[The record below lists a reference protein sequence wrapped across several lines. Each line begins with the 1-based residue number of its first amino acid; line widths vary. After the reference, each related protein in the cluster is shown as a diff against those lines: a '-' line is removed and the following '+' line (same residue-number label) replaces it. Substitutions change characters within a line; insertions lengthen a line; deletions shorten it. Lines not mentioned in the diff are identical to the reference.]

1 MSTARRTADIGIAA
15 ITPQNDALTGANA
28 LGRRCAPAMIRLP
41 SPFSRRLRLHSARTQ
56 RQLVFLLG
64 GIMTGAV
71 AVALAL
77 LADEAQAMFRALL
90 LRSRYISLLVTPLG
104 FGVIAYLTRR
114 VFPNSQGSGIPQAI
128 AARHL
133 VNQTARGKLV
143 SLRIGVGKIL
153 LTLFG
158 LLCGASIGREG
169 PSVQVGA
176 SIMFA
181 AGRLSPRRQP
191 GLILAGASAGVAA
204 AFNTPF
210 AGIVFGI
217 EEMSRAFEEKTSAL
231 LIAAIVAAG
240 LTSLALLG
248 DYTYFGT
255 TSAKLGAVGWLAVP
269 VCGVVGGLLGGLFS
283 RILVEFG
290 RGIPGVAGRGIK
302 RHPIVF
308 ATLCGLGVA
317 LCGIASHDTIY
328 GTGYAQVRPLLNRG
342 VPLPQSFGVLKLMAT
357 ALASISGIPGGIF
370 SPSLAVGA
378 GIGFNLS
385 TLFPSTP
392 VAALVL
398 LGMVSYFA
406 GVVQAPITS
415 FVIVAE
421 MTNDHSM
428 VVPLMAAAFIGKASS
443 RLICRE
449 GVYHALAKNFMA
461 VSKEHSSI
469 P

>member
-1 MSTARRTADIGIAA
+1 MSR
-15 ITPQNDALTGANA
+15 
-28 LGRRCAPAMIRLP
+28 
-41 SPFSRRLRLHSARTQ
+41 SPFAFSRRLRLHSARTQ
-56 RQLVFLLG
+56 RQLLFLLG
-64 GIMTGAV
+64 GVITGAA
-71 AVALAL
+71 AVALAV
-77 LADEAQAMFRALL
+77 LADEAQATFRSLL
-90 LRSRYISLLVTPLG
+90 LRSHYISLVITPAG
-104 FGVIAYLTRR
+104 FAVAAYLTRR

-133 VNQTARGKLV
+133 DDQAMRGVLV
-143 SLRIGVGKIL
+143 SLRIAVGKIL

-169 PSVQVGA
+169 PTVQVGA

-181 AGRLSPRRQP
+181 LGRLSPRRQR

-204 AFNTPF
+204 AFHTPL
-210 AGIVFGI
+210 AGVVFGI
-217 EEMSRAFEEKTSAL
+217 EEMSRAFEEKTNAL

-240 LTSLALLG
+240 LTSLAALG

-255 TSAKLGAVGWLAVP
+255 TSVRLNLAGWLAVP
-269 VCGVVGGLLGGLFS
+269 VCGVVGGLLGGVFS
-283 RILVEFG
+283 RILIEFG
-290 RGIPGVAGRGIK
+290 RGLPGIAGSAIK

-308 ATLCGLGVA
+308 ATLCGAGVA
-317 LCGIASHDTIY
+317 VCGLASHDTIY
-328 GTGYAQVRPLLNRG
+328 GTGYAQVRPLLDRG
-342 VPLPQSFGVLKLMAT
+342 VALPWSFGVLKLAAT
-357 ALASISGIPGGIF
+357 ALASVSGIPGGIF

-378 GIGFNLS
+378 GLGFDLS
-385 TLFPSTP
+385 ALFPSTP

-415 FVIVAE
+415 FVIVTE

-428 VVPLMAAAFIGKASS
+428 IVPLMAAAFIGRASS

-449 GVYHALAKNFMA
+449 GVYHALSKNFLA
-461 VSKEHSSI
+461 AANQQRQNAPLAANDGVL